1 MTLPSWFVIQITAVA
16 SLGGCLFG
24 YDMGAISGALPQL
37 TIDMNL
43 TSQQQEWA
51 VSILYLGGGLGA
63 AVGGSICDAI
73 GRQRTI
79 LWTDVVFLVGALWL
93 YTASSFTSVLW
104 GRFVVGIAVAV
115 SGVADVSYLHEVAPL
130 EWRGAIVSV
139 NEACISLGF
148 LLAYMA
154 GYVFPSNWRIIFGL
168 AGIMAMIQGFGM
180 WFLPESPVWLAEQ
193 GRVEESRKAWRK
205 INGRQP
211 TESDLPALLS
221 PTHHTPDDF
230 PYQLSHSPNRR
241 EELHT
246 FESLDRMMVGNNNNN
261 LATDDQLRFL
271 VWMRSKVRSIMGT
284 LKRYRRQVT
293 IALFLAITQQFCGQT
308 NVLNY
313 ATHILADN
321 AQDWFTLAIGIVKF
335 VVTVLV
341 IWKIEQVGRRT
352 LLLVGMTF
360 IAMGMLVLVVAFGG
374 SASALALPGV
384 LLVVCGYSMS
394 FGPLTWLLTA
404 ELFPT
409 EIRGRALGASTIITY
424 LCASLVTNTFLSA
437 SSAIGHARVF
447 AIYCVITT
455 FGIIFA
461 FLAVPDTGEK
471 SVDQIDDAMKSM
483 WWWRN
488 EPLSQSEHS
497 LLTRRRSRDDDKFE
511 MSGNQIHR
519 EIS

>member
-1 MTLPSWFVIQITAVA
+1 MTLPSWFIIQITAVA

-63 AVGGSICDAI
+63 AVGGTICDTL

-79 LWTDVVFLVGALWL
+79 VWTDVVFFVGAFWL
-93 YTASSFTSVLW
+93 YMADSFSSVLW

-148 LLAYMA
+148 LLAYLA
-154 GYVFPSNWRIIFGL
+154 GYVYPSNWRMIFGL
-168 AGIMAMIQGFGM
+168 AGIMAMIQGMGM

-193 GRVEESRKAWRK
+193 GRVEESRKAWKK

-221 PTHHTPDDF
+221 PTHNPDNF
-230 PYQLSHSPNRR
+230 PYQISHSPNRLSQSPNR
-241 EELHT
+241 GEETHS
-246 FESLDRMMVGNNNNN
+246 FESLDRLMVGNS
-261 LATDDQLRFL
+261 DDQLRSL
-271 VWMRSKVRSIMGT
+271 VWIRSQVRSLVATI
-284 LKRYRRQVT
+284 KRYRRQVI

-321 AQDWFTLAIGIVKF
+321 AEDWFTLAIGIVKF
-335 VVTVLV
+335 VVTVIV

-352 LLLVGMTF
+352 LLLAGMSL
-360 IAMGMLVLVVAFGG
+360 IALGMLVLVVAFGG

-384 LLVVCGYSMS
+384 LLVVFGYSMS

-404 ELFPT
+404 EIFPT

-437 SSAIGHARVF
+437 SAAIGHARVF
-447 AIYCVITT
+447 AMYSIITT
-455 FGIIFA
+455 IGIIFA
-461 FLAVPDTGEK
+461 FLAIPDTGEK
-471 SVDQIDDAMKSM
+471 SVDQIEDSMKSM
-483 WWWRN
+483 WWWRK
-488 EPLSQSEHS
+488 ESLSQSEH
-497 LLTRRRSRDDDKFE
+497 LLLARRRSRDDDKFE
-511 MSGNQIHR
+511 MSSNPIH
-519 EIS
+519 